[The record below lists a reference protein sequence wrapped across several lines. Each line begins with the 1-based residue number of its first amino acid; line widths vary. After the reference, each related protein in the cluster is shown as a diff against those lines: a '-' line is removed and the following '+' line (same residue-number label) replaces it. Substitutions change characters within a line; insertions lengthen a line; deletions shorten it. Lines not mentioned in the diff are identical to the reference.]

1 MKGKASTK
9 KVSDKSKEKG
19 KAKETKK
26 ASVFPEKAATSKKEI
41 KKIKSKAVKVKKK
54 IKVKAEA
61 EKKSAKTRIK
71 GKEKEKPKKLAAGR
85 KKKAEKIEREAPLK
99 GKKKVLLKP
108 VARGG
113 KAGARGVKVEEIP
126 KKVAKKIK
134 RATSREGEIEGK
146 RYPKIKQKIRTTK
159 IPRGPGIEKVS
170 GLRIKEKTK
179 REEKKKEVK
188 AGKIHETSGQKGEA
202 PGEIKGKE
210 KTRPLSG
217 EKYPRL
223 PLKILPEGYD
233 ENDIKLMTVDPY
245 KLFVFWEVREDTSKM
260 FTGDLNIRIYDVTGT
275 GLGGLSENS
284 YFDIKVNER
293 IGKRYIDVG
302 PDRVFVADIG
312 IIHEGIFISIVRSH
326 EVSTPRASVSEQ
338 GAWPQEIYE
347 TRSGY

>member
-26 ASVFPEKAATSKKEI
+26 ASVFPETAATNKKEI
-41 KKIKSKAVKVKKK
+41 KRVKSKVVKVKK
-54 IKVKAEA
+54 KVKAEA

-85 KKKAEKIEREAPLK
+85 KKKAKKIEREAPLK
-99 GKKKVLLKP
+99 GKKKAPLKLA
-108 VARGG
+108 VRGG
-113 KAGARGVKVEEIP
+113 KAGSRGVRVEKIP
-126 KKVAKKIK
+126 KKVTKKIK
-134 RATSREGEIEGK
+134 QATSREEEIEGK
-146 RYPKIKQKIRTTK
+146 RYPKIKQRIRTTK
-159 IPRGPGIEKVS
+159 ITRGPGIVEVS
-170 GLRIKEKTK
+170 GLRIKEKP
-179 REEKKKEVK
+179 RRGEKKKEVK
-188 AGKIHETSGQKGEA
+188 AGIIPEKPGQKGEA
-202 PGEIKGKE
+202 PGEKKGKE
-210 KTRPLSG
+210 KTRPLSE
-217 EKYPRL
+217 EKYPQL
-223 PLKILPEGYD
+223 PRKILPEGYG

-260 FTGDLNIRIYDVTGT
+260 FTGDINIRIHDVTGT
-275 GLGGLSENS
+275 GSLSENS

-338 GAWPQEIYE
+338 GVWPQEIYE